1 MAHTDPEMLKNHGAW
16 WLDIVARLKPGVTV
30 ERARAESDAIFQSF
44 MADVETPAS
53 ARTEHFD
60 HIQLGSAAQGQD
72 RLRKR
77 FSQPLTAL
85 LILAGLALLA
95 ACINV
100 ANLMLARS
108 TNRQRE
114 FAVRLAIGAGRER
127 LIRQTLTEAAVLVFM
142 GALLGIWIAHAGE
155 AALASF
161 FAEGNNKI
169 IVDLTID
176 GRILLYT
183 IAVSVLTG
191 LTFGLLPAVRA
202 ARVDPACGLQGGSR
216 AVAGSRSG
224 MRLGRALVAAQVALA
239 MVLIA
244 GAGIFVHSLRAIQS
258 IDLGFTRDGILTMVV
273 APERDWLGK
282 AEWFAVQ
289 HDVLDRVQHIHGVRS
304 ASWSTFTPLNGRS
317 SGVQMDTDPP
327 SSLDPSHWNGSQ
339 VSVSPEYFDTF
350 GIRVLNGRTFT
361 ARDDSTAPKVAI
373 LNQTAARLLFGGAN
387 PVRNRLTV
395 PTNHGRA
402 AYEIVGIVNDDR
414 HRGLRAEPGSFVY
427 FPIPQTIEPIDR
439 LTLAVRISGGDP
451 LSLAGAVRREV
462 QSVHSTL
469 LITNI
474 STMEQQ
480 IALNLIRERLVS
492 SLSVAFGLLALAL
505 TCIGLYGILAYSVAR
520 RTNEIGIRLALGA
533 TRADTVWMVL
543 REALILAAAGVVI
556 GTPFVWLLGRASQTL
571 LYGVSAFDPL
581 AVSASA
587 AGLLAF
593 AVAAGWIPARRASRL
608 EPLAALRVD

>member
-1 MAHTDPEMLKNHGAW
+1 M
-16 WLDIVARLKPGVTV
+16 
-30 ERARAESDAIFQSF
+30 
-44 MADVETPAS
+44 
-53 ARTEHFD
+53 
-60 HIQLGSAAQGQD
+60 
-72 RLRKR
+72 RKR

-114 FAVRLAIGAGRER
+114 FAVRLAIGARRER

-142 GALLGIWIAHAGE
+142 GALLGIWIAHAGH

-169 IVDLTID
+169 VVDLTID

-191 LTFGLLPAVRA
+191 LGFGLLPALRA
-202 ARVDPACGLQGGSR
+202 ARVDPTCGLQGGSR
-216 AVAGSRSG
+216 AVTGNRSA

-244 GAGIFVHSLRAIQS
+244 GAGIFVHSLRAIES
-258 IDLGFTRDGILTMVV
+258 IDLGFTRDGILTMEV
-273 APERDWLGK
+273 APEPDRFGK

-289 HDVLDRVQHIHGVRS
+289 RDVLDRVQRIHGVRS

-317 SGVQMDTDPP
+317 SGIQMDTDPP

-373 LNQTAARLLFGGAN
+373 LNQTAAQLLFGGAN
-387 PVRNRLTV
+387 PVRKRITV
-395 PTNHGRA
+395 PTNQGRA
-402 AYEIVGIVNDDR
+402 IYEIVGVVNDDR

-439 LTLAVRISGGDP
+439 LTFAVRTSVGDP

-474 STMEQQ
+474 STMEKQ

-520 RTNEIGIRLALGA
+520 RTKEIGIRLALGA
-533 TRADTVWMVL
+533 SRAETVWMVL
-543 REALILAAAGVVI
+543 REALVLAAAGVVI
-556 GTPFVWLLGRASQTL
+556 GTPFVWLLGRTSQTL

-581 AVSASA
+581 ALSASA